1 MHHSK
6 FKSLEFSELVFIIF
20 EFLKFHLKFQEV
32 KLWKKNVN
40 FIVQREE
47 LISCTKA
54 PAPATKR
61 M

>member
-32 KLWKKNVN
+32 KLWKKNV
-40 FIVQREE
+40 QREE

-54 PAPATKR
+54 PAPAAKN